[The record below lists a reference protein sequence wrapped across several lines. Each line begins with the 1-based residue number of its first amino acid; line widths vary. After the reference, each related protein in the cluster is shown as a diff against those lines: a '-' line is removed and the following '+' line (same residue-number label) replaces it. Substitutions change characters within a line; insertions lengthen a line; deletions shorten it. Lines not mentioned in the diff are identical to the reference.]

1 MKTRILTIF
10 IVLICCFNKAVAYQD
25 SLRLLFSKVKEA
37 SYLDST
43 RFELAQK
50 ELLRFANSRNYPE
63 DSLTELFI
71 YKGNYQYYKRNLE
84 EAIRYYNK
92 CLDIALKT
100 KNEHFEILAKI
111 RLFYIDREYG
121 LTQNTIQDVEPLL
134 KISIKNK
141 DNENEFEI
149 YNLLGIICEEKGDTK
164 AAAEYYIKGLSK
176 AELLNDV
183 YFQANFLNNLGLLK
197 FYLGE
202 QKRASDDF
210 EKGIKAIS
218 GTKYSRLLSYIKLNY
233 CLAQVSLNNYSKV
246 SKIFREVMDYNIRNN
261 LPVELA
267 NSYAILGSAFIE
279 NGQFEKGITYKDSA
293 VYIFT
298 KYNYRTEAASAALSK
313 AQYLLNKGNISDVEK
328 TIAAYEA
335 TILRSKTPSA
345 IMQLYDLKYLLHSKK
360 NNYKEALNY
369 YLLYTNFKDS
379 VHKALNTRTLDE
391 LQVRYNVQKKE
402 IQLERE
408 QNKLILLQKN
418 YRQEVYL
425 RWILIGVAILL
436 IVLIVTYFYL
446 RSNRNMRI
454 QQEQFSNNLIINIE
468 NERSRIAQ
476 DLHDDI
482 GQSLSILK
490 SKITSDPSAQNKDI
504 ANKEI
509 ERVIEQTRQISR
521 NLFPSYVAKVGL
533 RTVIS
538 GLIESIQNSFNL
550 ECSFDFTP
558 EIDKLTPKQSTH
570 LFRIIQECLNNTIK
584 HSQSTAL
591 KISFESQ
598 ADTLLMTYQDNGIW
612 DNSNLK
618 ALNGI
623 GILSIK
629 EHAKIIGSTFSITK
643 NDPKGFKLII
653 KIK

>member
-1 MKTRILTIF
+1 MKKRFLTTLLL
-10 IVLICCFNKAVAYQD
+10 VLCWLSKGIAYQD
-25 SLRLLFSKVKEA
+25 SLRLHFSKVKEA
-37 SYLDST
+37 SYLDSA
-43 RFELAQK
+43 RFELAQN
-50 ELLRFANSRNYPE
+50 ELFKFIELHHYPE
-63 DSLTELFI
+63 DSLAEFFI
-71 YKGNYQYYKRNLE
+71 YKGNFQFYKRKLE
-84 EAIRYYNK
+84 DAIHLYNK
-92 CLDIALKT
+92 CLDIALKN
-100 KNEHFEILAKI
+100 KDEHFEILSKI
-111 RLFYIDREYG
+111 RLFYVDREYG

-183 YFQANFLNNLGLLK
+183 YFQANFLNNLGLVK

-202 QKRASDDF
+202 SERASDDF
-210 EKGIKAIS
+210 ERGIKVTS
-218 GTKYSRLLSYIKLNY
+218 NTKYTRLLSYIKLNY
-233 CLAQVSLNNYSKV
+233 CLVQVSLNNYSKV

-267 NSYAILGSAFIE
+267 NSYAILGSAYIGNNE
-279 NGQFEKGITYKDSA
+279 FEKGITYKDSA
-293 VYIFT
+293 IYIFN
-298 KYNYRTEAASAALSK
+298 KYNFKIEAANASLSK
-313 AQYLLNKGNISDVEK
+313 ARFLLDKGLIKEVENA
-328 TIAAYEA
+328 IAINEDL
-335 TILRSKTPSA
+335 IMDSKNSTG
-345 IMQLYDLKYLLHSKK
+345 IMQLYDLKYLLNNKK
-360 NNYKEALNY
+360 NNFREALNY

-408 QNKLILLQKN
+408 QNKLLLLQKN
-418 YRQEVYL
+418 YRHEVYL
-425 RWILIGVAILL
+425 RWILSGVALLL
-436 IVLIVTYFYL
+436 IALIVTYFYL
-446 RSNRNMRI
+446 RYNRNMRI
-454 QQEQFSNNLIINIE
+454 QQELFSKNLIINIE

-490 SKITSDPSAQNKDI
+490 SKITSDPSAKNKDI

-533 RTVIS
+533 RTVIT
-538 GLIESIQNSFNL
+538 GLIESIQNTFNL
-550 ECSFDFTP
+550 ECSFDFCP
-558 EIDKLTPKQSTH
+558 EVDKLSPKQSTH

-591 KISFESQ
+591 KISFETQSD
-598 ADTLLMTYQDNGIW
+598 ALVMTYQDNGNW
-612 DNSNLK
+612 DNANLK

-629 EHAKIIGSTFSITK
+629 EHAKIIDSTFSITK
-643 NDPKGFKLII
+643 NDPKGFKLIL